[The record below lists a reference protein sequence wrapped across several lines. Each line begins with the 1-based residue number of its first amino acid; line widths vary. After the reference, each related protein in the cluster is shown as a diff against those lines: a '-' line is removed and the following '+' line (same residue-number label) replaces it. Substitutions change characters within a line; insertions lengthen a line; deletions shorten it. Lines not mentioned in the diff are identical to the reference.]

1 MNIKQMSVNY
11 VSEQDRLLL
20 RISTGSAEEIRLWFT
35 RRFTLA
41 LLPVLR
47 KSAAEQLSRLAPPVD
62 PAAPLADQRQ
72 RLLEQFQKEATAYS
86 GDFKT
91 PYAPPAAGGDASSP
105 PAETPPL
112 LITEVKITLQKTGQ
126 MQVQF
131 VEKLPLQNKQVE
143 LTVEAQLIQGLL
155 HLLHQA
161 VTQSQWLETPPRLP
175 MLPELPTAEPAAEQ
189 EPEGLPL
196 PADRPK
202 YLN

>member
-20 RISTGSAEEIRLWFT
+20 RISTGTAEEIRLWFT

-47 KSAAEQLSRLAPPVD
+47 KSAADQLSRLAPPVD

-91 PYAPPAAGGDASSP
+91 PYAPPAPSGDASSP
-105 PAETPPL
+105 HVEKPPL
-112 LITEVKITLQKTGQ
+112 LITEVKITLQKSGQ

-131 VEKLPLQNKQVE
+131 VEKLPSRNNQVE
-143 LTVEAQLIQGLL
+143 LTVEAQLVQGLL
-155 HLLHQA
+155 HLLQQA
-161 VTQSQWLETPPRLP
+161 VTRSEWLEAPPKLP
-175 MLPELPTAEPAAEQ
+175 MLQELPAAEAVAEQ
-189 EPEGLPL
+189 EPDGLPM